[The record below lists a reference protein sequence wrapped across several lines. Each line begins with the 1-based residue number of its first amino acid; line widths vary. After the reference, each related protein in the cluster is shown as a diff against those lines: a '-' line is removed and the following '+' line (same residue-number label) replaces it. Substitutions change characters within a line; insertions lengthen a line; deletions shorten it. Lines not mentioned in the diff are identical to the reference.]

1 MGEARLAETWQTR
14 DYRGRDALFTEA
26 SRDHILQRRRDL
38 ATHLSDIRAAI
49 SRPAVVTRDLKY
61 TRRECHYAYTSS
73 PPGMIKVVV
82 QYRPVPPQGRWVG
95 EVVTAY
101 PLGEPDPREEVLT
114 S

>member
-1 MGEARLAETWQTR
+1 M
-14 DYRGRDALFTEA
+14 FTEA

-38 ATHLSDIRAAI
+38 ATNLSEIREAI

-61 TRRECHYAYTSS
+61 ARRECHYGFTSS
-73 PPGMIKVVV
+73 PPGMIKVVD

-101 PLGEPDPREEVLT
+101 RLREPDPREEVLT

>member
-1 MGEARLAETWQTR
+1 LADTWQTR
-14 DYRGRDALFTEA
+14 DYRGRNVMFTEA
-26 SRDHILQRRRDL
+26 SRDHLLQRRRDL
-38 ATHLSDIRAAI
+38 TTILSDIREVI
-49 SRPAVVTRDLKY
+49 SSPAVVTRDLKY
-61 TRRECHYAYTSS
+61 PRRECHYGFTSS